1 MAPILSGAICPV
13 LLHVVL
19 SDGYATCWWEIS
31 NVCSSC
37 MRGLPTLILVSIYL
51 IKEKQRRKQTRALPA

>member
-1 MAPILSGAICPV
+1 MAPILFGAICPV

-19 SDGYATCWWEIS
+19 YDGCATYWWKIS